1 MSRYDKRQKA
11 TNASKDY
18 KDVFDEKGVDKIVQ
32 YRTPKIGKMG
42 KMSTKK
48 HIWVNGDTFWRL
60 SHDNYGDTQYWYV
73 IAQYNSLP
81 TEAHV
86 SEGDTIEIPTNLTL
100 ALRRI

>member
-11 TNASKDY
+11 TNKSTQY
-18 KDVFDEKGVDKIVQ
+18 KDVFDEKGVDNIKQ
-32 YRTPKIGKMG
+32 FRTPKMKPMG
-42 KMSTKK
+42 KLMCKK
-48 HIWVNGDTFWRL
+48 HIWVNGDTFWKL
-60 SHDNYGDTQYWYV
+60 SHDNYGDTKYWYV

-86 SEGDTIEIPTNLTL
+86 NEGDTIEIPTNLTL